1 MELSFFRA
9 ACMGLWFRSATKT
22 MLPTEPCF
30 CCGWAV
36 CRASRPSLLLT
47 LPSQWVELGVRRVGR
62 GHNWAGDPSWPERYS
77 MPCNIMLSNEEGEE
91 GELRE
96 AAIFCSGTGW
106 VSIYPWEVASGC
118 LCVTCVA
125 LCSSHSTSSPIKHF
139 LSQPSSF
146 LAFILLF
153 LLLGP
158 TSWGG
163 SECLLGLTHNRC
175 LSRNLYTT

>member
-1 MELSFFRA
+1 MCWGFFVYNNRSYAVLFNAILDPAGMELSFFRA

-36 CRASRPSLLLT
+36 CRASRPSLFRT

-96 AAIFCSGTGW
+96 AAIFCSGAGW
-106 VSIYPWEVASGC
+106 VSIYPWEVVSGC

-125 LCSSHSTSSPIKHF
+125 LCSSRSTSSPIKHF
-139 LSQPSSF
+139 IPTLKFSCFYYSF
-146 LAFILLF
+146 PF
-153 LLLGP
+153 
-158 TSWGG
+158 TWS
-163 SECLLGLTHNRC
+163 
-175 LSRNLYTT
+175 Y